1 MSFLFA
7 ALMLAAAPLAELSWL
22 EGSWEG
28 PGIAGAT
35 ATEVYSAP
43 AGGQIVG
50 HFRQTKADGS
60 PMFYE
65 LMIIDEK
72 DGKLRYRLKHFNPD
86 LTGWEEKAEVREF
99 PFTKRIGDRWEFS
112 GLALERTGPDSM
124 TASVV
129 AGGADGK
136 KELLEFRYKR
146 RR

>member
-1 MSFLFA
+1 MSLIVA
-7 ALMLAAAPLAELSWL
+7 ALALATSPLEELSWL

-28 PGIAGAT
+28 PGISGAP

-50 HFRQTKADGS
+50 HFRQMKADGS

-72 DGKLRYRLKHFNPD
+72 DRKLRYRLKHFTPD
-86 LTGWEEKAEVREF
+86 LTGWEEKSEVREF
-99 PFTKRIGDRWEFS
+99 PFTRRVGDKWDFS
-112 GLALERTGPDSM
+112 GLTLERTGPDSM

-129 AGGADGK
+129 AGGADGVK
-136 KELLEFRYKR
+136 QVLEFRYQRKR
-146 RR
+146 